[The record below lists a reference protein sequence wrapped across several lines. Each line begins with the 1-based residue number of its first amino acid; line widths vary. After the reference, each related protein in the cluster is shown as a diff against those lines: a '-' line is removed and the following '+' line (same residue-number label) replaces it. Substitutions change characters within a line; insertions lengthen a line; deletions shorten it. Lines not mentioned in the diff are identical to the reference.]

1 MGKRVVLIM
10 EQEMVEVND
19 RKISIEEFQLLKEKL
34 EKAKDVKLIE
44 IAPNCYKTKLFG

>member
-1 MGKRVVLIM
+1 MGKGVVLIM
-10 EQEMVEVND
+10 EQEMVEVNGK
-19 RKISIEEFQLLKEKL
+19 KISTEEFQLLKEQL